1 MSSCFSYRDI
11 NTVSFVTAMV
21 IDVDDNGWPI
31 VYTEAFKG
39 IKGASDQGMD
49 QRVLFEGDGKTMFE
63 AIRNMNAI
71 SSYKLNFTQNKVI
84 LFTQK
89 AAEFGVSDFI
99 DFLDRDQELLL
110 RPYIGVYVGDP
121 KKLMKSEIVQEK
133 YIGILLKEIILNIG
147 ASSRAITLSFN
158 DFYNQRL
165 MGDKT
170 SVVPIIDMRPEAL
183 DAKLE
188 INGGAVI
195 NHDKMVSVLT
205 KQEGLGFN
213 LLMDSIKG
221 GTLEITNPCNIDK
234 FVTLEIRKSDTKTEV
249 NYDGNVIH
257 LKKKIKVT
265 VDFGEAQNSIIFTQ
279 DNIDKIQE
287 KSEQNIVKA
296 CQTLFQTYKDKDID
310 IFDITE
316 EFFDKY
322 PNIKIRNIIKQ
333 TELKVDVEVQIMNIG
348 DEKNFK

>member
-11 NTVSFVTAMV
+11 NTVSFVTAML
-21 IDVDDNGWPI
+21 IDVDDHGWPI

-39 IKGASDQGMD
+39 SKGSAAQGVD
-49 QRVLFEGDGKTMFE
+49 QRVLFEGVGKTMFE
-63 AIRNMNAI
+63 AIRNMNAV

-89 AAEFGVSDFI
+89 AAELGVSDYL

-121 KKLMKSEIVQEK
+121 EKLMKLEIIQEK

-147 ASSRAITLSFN
+147 SSSRAITLSFN

-170 SVVPIIDMRPEAL
+170 SVLPIIDLKRNSL

-195 NHDKMVSVLT
+195 KEDKMVSILT
-205 KQEGLGFN
+205 NQQGQE
-213 LLMDSIKG
+213 
-221 GTLEITNPCNIDK
+221 
-234 FVTLEIRKSDTKTEV
+234 
-249 NYDGNVIH
+249 
-257 LKKKIKVT
+257 
-265 VDFGEAQNSIIFTQ
+265 
-279 DNIDKIQE
+279 
-287 KSEQNIVKA
+287 
-296 CQTLFQTYKDKDID
+296 
-310 IFDITE
+310 
-316 EFFDKY
+316 
-322 PNIKIRNIIKQ
+322 
-333 TELKVDVEVQIMNIG
+333 IG
-348 DEKNFK
+348 RAHV